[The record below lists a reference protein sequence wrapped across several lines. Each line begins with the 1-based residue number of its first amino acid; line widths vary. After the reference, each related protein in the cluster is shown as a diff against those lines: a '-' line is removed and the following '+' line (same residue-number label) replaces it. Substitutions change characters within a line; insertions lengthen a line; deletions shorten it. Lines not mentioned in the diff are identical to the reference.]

1 MAKLGDYNLNCALCD
16 DMGLGKTLQSL
27 IVVLNESAKQK
38 RKCVNLVVFTTSLT
52 YNWLGEIKKFFKGV
66 KAAVID
72 FNTRLD
78 VLENLTDY
86 DIVIVNYEKLKG
98 CMLQFNKLRFF
109 YVVLDEAHKI
119 KNSKTV
125 VTQTVNKLQ
134 CDRKIALSGTPLQ
147 NRVSEIWS
155 LFDFL
160 MPDFLEDE
168 TTFNKT
174 YNKYLTGNIKK
185 MQEKLEETQ

>member
-38 RKCVNLVVFTTSLT
+38 RKCVNLVVCPTSLT